1 MEKGVQRYLVVRN
14 ECANKNFTTQ
24 FVEQLFEEEG
34 KGAVAVKT
42 AWANKKLDGASVVVT
57 GAPVLLKD
65 LNDYLKGGILKL
77 GAIAL
82 AVMALILL
90 VPVVGVV
97 IYYALGRSTIPGWQ
111 RVTLLV
117 GGPVAYGILLVIGNL
132 VGGVA

>member
-1 MEKGVQRYLVVRN
+1 MATLLSVYLYLLPIVIY
-14 ECANKNFTTQ
+14 
-24 FVEQLFEEEG
+24 
-34 KGAVAVKT
+34 T
-42 AWANKKLDGASVVVT
+42 AWV
-57 GAPVLLKD
+57 
-65 LNDYLKGGILKL
+65 
-77 GAIAL
+77 AIAL
-82 AVMALILL
+82 YDLGTRKEGGWAVSLGWMALILL